1 MQKCCSFVSGRDG
14 RFGGDGES
22 DEARLDRS
30 QRPAVGLRPDQL
42 AGGARLPQRDGR
54 SCQLRL
60 GNSVLA
66 PYFKIFGHYRH
77 SCLSGTHN
85 EPGKVAT
92 IVMGMG
98 SNRELAL

>member
-1 MQKCCSFVSGRDG
+1 MQKRCSFVSGRDG

-60 GNSVLA
+60 GNSV
-66 PYFKIFGHYRH
+66 F
-77 SCLSGTHN
+77 
-85 EPGKVAT
+85 EPHW
-92 IVMGMG
+92 
-98 SNRELAL
+98 